1 MYTVFNV
8 IEKSF
13 RFIRIILI
21 LTYYKMKYG
30 KRLQLGRGIHFRK
43 GFTVNISKEGKVKI
57 GNGCFFNNY
66 CSINCHKE
74 ITIGDKNIF
83 GENVKI
89 YDHNH
94 VFNREDVD
102 MRYSFNSRAI
112 AIGDNNWIGSDSV
125 ILSHARIGSNNV
137 IGAGIVIDQEITS
150 DNLVR
155 RTNDKEITKI
165 ERTRQS

>member
-1 MYTVFNV
+1 MYTILDVL
-8 IEKSF
+8 EKSF
-13 RFIRIILI
+13 RMIRIILR

-43 GFTVNISKEGKVKI
+43 GFTINISKEGKVTI

-74 ITIGDKNIF
+74 ITIGDRNIF

-94 VFNREDVD
+94 VFNREDMD
-102 MRYSFNSRAI
+102 MRYSFNSRTI
-112 AIGDNNWIGSDSV
+112 VIGDNNWFGSDTV

-137 IGAGIVIDQEITS
+137 TGAGAVINQKIGS

-155 RTNDKEITKI
+155 RSNDIEIEKI
-165 ERTRQS
+165 ERKST